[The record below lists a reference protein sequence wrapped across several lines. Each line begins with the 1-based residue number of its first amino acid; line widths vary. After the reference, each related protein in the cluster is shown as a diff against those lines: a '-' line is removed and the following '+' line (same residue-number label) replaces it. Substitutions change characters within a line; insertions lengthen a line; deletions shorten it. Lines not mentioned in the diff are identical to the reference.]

1 MQKHNKYNCD
11 EIEKLIMFDEI
22 NASNEHI
29 VEQHLEMCA
38 RCRQFAS
45 ILENIQAEM
54 THSQGKVLQPSPRIR
69 QKIIKQMKKKR
80 RANQSTVSGIL
91 IRLKSLFEYR
101 VPVYQAALTIVTL
114 LLIILLVKQ
123 SPSPVQL
130 NTDKQF
136 RIAQQ
141 DTLNYRL
148 FNLNIIENIDDIS
161 NQNIGQSS
169 VEDSIFS
176 RYIFSSM

>member
-1 MQKHNKYNCD
+1 MLKNNEYNCD
-11 EIEKLIMFDEI
+11 EIEKLIMLDEI
-22 NASNEHI
+22 NASNENI
-29 VEQHLEMCA
+29 VEQHLEKCA

-45 ILENIQAEM
+45 NLENIQAEM
-54 THSQGKVLQPSPRIR
+54 THSQRKILQPSPHIR
-69 QKIIKQMKKKR
+69 QKLIKQIKKKR
-80 RANQSTVSGIL
+80 RANQSTVSGIF

-101 VPVYQAALTIVTL
+101 VPVYQAALTIVTF
-114 LLIILLVKQ
+114 LLIIFLVEQ
-123 SPSPVQL
+123 SPSPIQL

-136 RIAQQ
+136 RITQQ

-148 FNLNIIENIDDIS
+148 FNLNIIENIDDIP

-169 VEDSIFS
+169 AEDSIFS